1 MRHVA
6 PPVRIMALASEK
18 QPGRARGDLYRSFG
32 LTMVAVATLATV
44 VAFLVLHRGAA
55 LTPSNVVAAR
65 WLLASLG
72 VLTALLAFVSV
83 RLFLKR
89 SAELPA
95 RRLRIDQRGVS
106 FEGAQALQ
114 AHRHAPPEPPQTG
127 RESLLD
133 FSRPFG
139 VTLLGNRARD
149 RLVLA
154 VTSAHR
160 TVFFGA
166 RVDPAE
172 RHTYRG
178 ILSSAS
184 TVPDD
189 DAVLDAAGP
198 DGAPFELG
206 LVDMADLLN
215 ILLQTD
221 RRAFDRCFL
230 SDTHGAP
237 VVLDGAELRIG
248 GQWFDLRS
256 PLLWRAALFQEPF
269 GAAQPTS
276 DRDTRPS
283 PAGGVMVYQ
292 ATWVQQ
298 GMSEAVLVSLLGS
311 LGSVSGSASTVP
323 LSTGDMPEVASA
335 VLRDLRLMQAA
346 PEPPPP
352 AELRVG
358 IEHTFM
364 LRLRAALD
372 RAPRPSQKDI
382 PSGAA
387 AR

>member
-1 MRHVA
+1 MWHA
-6 PPVRIMALASEK
+6 SPVRIMALASAK
-18 QPGRARGDLYRSFG
+18 DSGRATGDLYRSFALLMAG
-32 LTMVAVATLATV
+32 VAILVIV
-44 VAFLVLHRGAA
+44 VAFLVAHPGAA
-55 LTPSNVVAAR
+55 LSSSNVVAAR

-72 VLTALLAFVSV
+72 VLTAVLAFFSAK
-83 RLFLKR
+83 LFLLR

-95 RRLRIDQRGVS
+95 RRLRIDARGISFEASHLGHGTIGQRGRGQ
-106 FEGAQALQ
+106 EL
-114 AHRHAPPEPPQTG
+114 
-127 RESLLD
+127 LLD
-133 FSRPFG
+133 LARPFG

-154 VTSAHR
+154 VTTAHR
-160 TVFFGA
+160 TVYFGA
-166 RVDPAE
+166 KVDPSE
-172 RHTYRG
+172 RHTYRS

-184 TVPDD
+184 TVSDD
-189 DAVLDAAGP
+189 DAVLDAAGL
-198 DGAPFELG
+198 DGAPFDLG
-206 LVDMADLLN
+206 LKDLGDLLN
-215 ILLQTD
+215 ILLRAD
-221 RRAFDRCFL
+221 GKAFDRCFL

-269 GAAQPTS
+269 GAGVPTS
-276 DRDTRPS
+276 DSDATPA
-283 PAGGVMVYQ
+283 PAGGVMIYQ

-298 GMSEAVLVSLLGS
+298 GVSEAVLVSLLGP
-311 LGSVSGSASTVP
+311 LGSVSSPAGASTTDAVE
-323 LSTGDMPEVASA
+323 MPDVASA

-346 PEPPPP
+346 PEAPPPS
-352 AELRVG
+352 ELRVG

-372 RAPRPSQKDI
+372 RAPRPSHRDI

>member
-1 MRHVA
+1 MRHIA

-18 QPGRARGDLYRSFG
+18 QPDRARADLYRSFA
-32 LTMVAVATLATV
+32 LLMAALATLVTV
-44 VAFLVLHRGAA
+44 VGFLVFYRGAA
-55 LTPSNVVAAR
+55 PTVSNLVAAR
-65 WLLASLG
+65 WLLAALG
-72 VLTALLAFVSV
+72 VLTAALAFLCA

-95 RRLRIDQRGVS
+95 RRLRIDGKGIS
-106 FEGAQALQ
+106 FEGI
-114 AHRHAPPEPPQTG
+114 G
-127 RESLLD
+127 RPAERSSAASTRVSLLD

-139 VTLLGNRARD
+139 ITLLGNRARD

-154 VTSAHR
+154 ATSAQR
-160 TVFFGA
+160 TIYVGA
-166 RVDPAE
+166 RVDPSE
-172 RHTYRG
+172 RHAHRSM
-178 ILSSAS
+178 LSSAV
-184 TVPDD
+184 TVSDD

-198 DGAPFELG
+198 DGAPLELG
-206 LVDMADLLN
+206 LADMRDLLD
-215 ILLQTD
+215 ILLRAD
-221 RRAFDRCFL
+221 RGAFDRCFL

-237 VVLDGAELRIG
+237 VVLDGSDLRIG

-256 PLLWRAALFQEPF
+256 PLRWRAALFQEPF
-269 GAAQPTS
+269 GAVLPTS
-276 DRDTRPS
+276 DRAPALS

-298 GMSEAVLVSLLGS
+298 GVSEAVLVSLLGS
-311 LGSVSGSASTVP
+311 LGSVST
-323 LSTGDMPEVASA
+323 VASPASPPPPHAIEMPDVAFA
-335 VLRDLRLMQAA
+335 VMRDLRLMQAA
-346 PEPPPP
+346 PEEPPPS
-352 AELRVG
+352 ELRVG